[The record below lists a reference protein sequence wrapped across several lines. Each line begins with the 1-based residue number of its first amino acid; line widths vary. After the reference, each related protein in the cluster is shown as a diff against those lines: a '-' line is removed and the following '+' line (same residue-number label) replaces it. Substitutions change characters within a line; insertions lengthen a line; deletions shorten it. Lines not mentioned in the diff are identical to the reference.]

1 MVMIELPGSL
11 RDFVIERIEE
21 ELSGTNDIK
30 DWIRCL
36 FAGLDALAEE
46 IDEDEG
52 ENLVSNFEESGELE
66 NGFTAMLR
74 KEYGKLRDPSG
85 EDLLAVVDKNCE
97 VAWVSE
103 DGDDEIARGFMDSP
117 GDFDEDEE
125 Y

>member
-21 ELSGTNDIK
+21 ERSGSNSMK
-30 DWIRCL
+30 EWIRCL

-52 ENLVSNFEESGELE
+52 ENLVSNLEDSGELE
-66 NGFTAMLR
+66 DGFTAMLR
-74 KEYGKLRDPSG
+74 KEYAKFDDPSG
-85 EDLLAVVDKNCE
+85 EDLLAVVEKNCE

-117 GDFDEDEE
+117 GDFDEEEE